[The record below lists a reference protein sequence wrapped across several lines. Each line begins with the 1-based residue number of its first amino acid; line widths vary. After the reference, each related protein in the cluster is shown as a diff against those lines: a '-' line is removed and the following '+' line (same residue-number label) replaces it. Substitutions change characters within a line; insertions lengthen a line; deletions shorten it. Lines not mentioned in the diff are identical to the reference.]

1 MKKIRFLLYAF
12 VLGAIVVSCNTQKGT
27 QEEYN
32 VSVYNEKMSCSN
44 DYSESTLIFSTIK
57 NSSSKA
63 LTDSVNNWT
72 LKCLADSPLFY
83 EEVFESWDSIR
94 EFKGN
99 KDSLLEAARYYTE
112 SKLLKEDDRNEWHQ
126 EANIKYF
133 CFDSITIYP
142 NKGLTSVIFFEQ
154 TFTGGAHPNALIF
167 NATFDNETG
176 HIYDFM
182 EIISDTI
189 ELKKLI
195 QQGLKKYL
203 KVSTEEDMRYF
214 NPVTVDLLTDVESL
228 PLPQALPY
236 FIEDELVIQYQSYE
250 IAPYG
255 AGRPQAII
263 PLKDCKKILRE
274 DILKKLQIK

>member
-1 MKKIRFLLYAF
+1 MKKIRFLLCAF
-12 VLGAIVVSCNTQKGT
+12 VSGAIVVSCNTQKDT
-27 QEEYN
+27 QEGYN
-32 VSVYNEKMSCSN
+32 VSVYNEQMSCSN
-44 DYSESTLIFSTIK
+44 DYSESTLIFSAIK

-63 LTDSVNNWT
+63 LTDSVNNWIF
-72 LKCLADSPLFY
+72 KCLADSPLFY

-112 SKLLKEDDRNEWHQ
+112 SKLLKEDDRHEWAQ

-154 TFTGGAHPNALIF
+154 TFTGGAHPNALTF

-189 ELKKLI
+189 ELKKMI
-195 QQGLKKYL
+195 IQGLKKHY
-203 KVSTEEDMRYF
+203 KVNTEEELRGYIPF
-214 NPVTVDLLTDVESL
+214 SNVDNI

-236 FIEDELVIQYQSYE
+236 FIEDELIIKYQFYE
-250 IAPYG
+250 IAPHG
-255 AGRPQAII
+255 AGAPQAII
-263 PLKDCKKILRE
+263 PLKDCEKILNPE
-274 DILKKLQIK
+274 ILKKVQSK

>member
-12 VLGAIVVSCNTQKGT
+12 VLGVVVVSCNTQK
-27 QEEYN
+27 EYN

-44 DYSESTLIFSTIK
+44 DYSESTLVFSAIK

-63 LTDSVNNWT
+63 LTDSVNHWI
-72 LKCLADSPLFY
+72 LKYLADSPLYY

-133 CFDSITIYP
+133 CFDSITIYQ

-154 TFTGGAHPNALIF
+154 TFTGGAHPNAVTL

-176 HIYDFM
+176 HIYDVM

-189 ELKKLI
+189 ELKKMI
-195 QQGLKKYL
+195 QQGLKKYF

-214 NPVTVDLLTDVESL
+214 HPLTVDRLTDIESL
-228 PLPQALPY
+228 PLPQASPY
-236 FIEDELVIQYQSYE
+236 FMEDKLVIQYQRYE
-250 IAPYG
+250 IAPYSAG
-255 AGRPQAII
+255 APQAII
-263 PLKDCKKILRE
+263 PLKDCKKILKKN
-274 DILKKLQIK
+274 ILKKLQIK